1 MNTGATTQQSEAE
14 QQRSYILGVM
24 SRTGWSQTVL
34 AQRAGLD
41 PSTLSRFLSPERP
54 GHALR
59 DSTLRK
65 IAQASR
71 VPWSDEEPPVTG
83 FAESEAT
90 PLAASHSDMLAA
102 LITGLAADGNNIDP
116 WRLKSAV
123 LENAGYRRGDILLV
137 KLGETPLPG
146 DIVCAQIFDW
156 AKSRAETVFRIYH
169 PPYLVAASSDPTALK
184 PLLLDDAAIS
194 LRGVVIHTIRSRQNA
209 E

>member
-1 MNTGATTQQSEAE
+1 MNTGATTPQTEAE

-34 AQRAGLD
+34 AQRAGID
-41 PSTLSRFLSPERP
+41 PSTLSRFLSSERP
-54 GHALR
+54 GYSLR
-59 DSTLRK
+59 ESTLRK

-71 VPWSDEEPPVTG
+71 VPRSGEGVPVPG

-90 PLAASHSDMLAA
+90 PLTASHSDLLAA
-102 LITGLAADGNNIDP
+102 LIAGLAADGHNIDP
-116 WRLKSAV
+116 WCLKSAV

-146 DIVCAQIFDW
+146 DVVCAQIFDW

-169 PPYLVAASSDPTALK
+169 PPYLVAASSDPATLK

-194 LRGVVIHTIRSRQNA
+194 LRGVVIHSIRSRKNT

>member
-1 MNTGATTQQSEAE
+1 MSTGATTPQTEAE

-59 DSTLRK
+59 ESTLRK

-71 VPWSDEEPPVTG
+71 VPWSDQNPPVAG

-90 PLAASHSDMLAA
+90 PLIASHNDVLTA
-102 LITGLAADGNNIDP
+102 LIAGLAAEGHNIDP
-116 WRLKSAV
+116 WCLKSAV

-146 DIVCAQIFDW
+146 DVVCAQIFDW

-169 PPYLVAASSDPTALK
+169 PPYLVAASSDLSALK

-194 LRGVVIHTIRSRQNA
+194 LRGVVIHTIRSRENT
-209 E
+209 